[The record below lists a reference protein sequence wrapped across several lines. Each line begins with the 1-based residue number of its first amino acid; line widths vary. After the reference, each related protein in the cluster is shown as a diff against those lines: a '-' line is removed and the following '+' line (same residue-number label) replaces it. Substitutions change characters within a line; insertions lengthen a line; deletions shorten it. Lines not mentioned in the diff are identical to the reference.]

1 MSAKQI
7 RMLSWTACLFSCV
20 MCSTVLAG
28 TLEVQLTDQQGVPL
42 ADAVVELYDPASKVR
57 QTGIK
62 EVAQQDLTFR
72 PFVSAVQVGTQI
84 DFPNQDKTRHHVYSF
99 SPAKTFELKLY
110 VGKPEAPLLFDKAGI
125 VALGCNIHD
134 YMQAYIY
141 VGESAYLAVTD
152 DKGVAVFPEVPD
164 GSYQLKLWHP
174 WQDQQ
179 VDPVQTTLPQQ
190 KLQLQLSVTR
200 QVKPSRPKKGFGNNY
215 QAAALK
221 SQRYAATY

>member
-7 RMLSWTACLFSCV
+7 MMLCWAAGVFSCV

-28 TLEVQLTDQQGVPL
+28 TLEVQLTDQQGLPL
-42 ADAVVELYDPASKVR
+42 EDAVVELYDPTSQVQA
-57 QTGIK
+57 TGIQ

-72 PFVSAVQVGTQI
+72 PFVSAVQVGTKI

-110 VGKPEAPLLFDKAGI
+110 AGKPEAPLLFDKAGI

-141 VGESAYLAVTD
+141 VGQSAYLAVTD
-152 DKGVAVFPEVPD
+152 NKGIAVFPDVPD
-164 GSYQLKLWHP
+164 GHYQLKLWHP

-179 VDPVQTTLPQQ
+179 VEAKQLTLPAGT
-190 KLQLQLSVTR
+190 LQLQLAVTR
-200 QVKPSRPKKGFGNNY
+200 QAKPSRPKKGFGNNY

-221 SQRYAATY
+221 SQLHVATY